1 MATWKCVK
9 YGESTVNA
17 NRPMVSDC
25 AKGGN
30 HRRNAHD
37 STGSTGAKL
46 CQDERTA
53 LSAVLSSIDY
63 KQEALFYAAYPAA

>member
-1 MATWKCVK
+1 MGNWKCVK
-9 YGESTVNA
+9 CGQTTWSA
-17 NRPMVSDC
+17 NKPLVTGC
-25 AKGGN
+25 VKGGN
-30 HRRNAHD
+30 HRWSAYD
-37 STGSTGAKL
+37 GTGNEGAKL